1 MSRRTSLF
9 AFVAVSV
16 VALAGAC
23 FAPAVQAQS
32 ALASAP
38 ASTSTSLSPLGKLHT
53 VAVTSFQQGRFPE
66 AYGRFMAL
74 ANSGHAP
81 AAEVA
86 LFMALNGTAVFGKDW
101 DVTQD
106 ELTVWAALAGQP
118 APELKA
124 RVYPRIYPRSYPR
137 IDARIDTRIDT
148 RTPLA
153 NRQ

>member
-1 MSRRTSLF
+1 MSRRTALF
-9 AFVAVSV
+9 AFVAVSA

-23 FAPAVQAQS
+23 FAPAAQAQ
-32 ALASAP
+32 AAP
-38 ASTSTSLSPLGKLHT
+38 LRSTLPSSTFSSTSTSPLGKLHA

-86 LFMALNGTAVFGKDW
+86 LFMALNGNAVFGKDW

-106 ELTVWAALAGQP
+106 ELTAWAALAGQP
-118 APELKA
+118 VPVLKA
-124 RVYPRIYPRSYPR
+124 LIYPSSYPSSPPR
-137 IDARIDTRIDT
+137 NSTRAT
-148 RTPLA
+148 VA
-153 NRQ
+153 FRQ